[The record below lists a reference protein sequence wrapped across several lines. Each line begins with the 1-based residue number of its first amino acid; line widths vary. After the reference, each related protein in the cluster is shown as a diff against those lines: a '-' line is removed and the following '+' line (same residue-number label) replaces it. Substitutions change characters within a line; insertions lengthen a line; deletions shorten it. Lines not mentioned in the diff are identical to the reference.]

1 LIHFQIFEQ
10 DSKKLLR
17 FLNLYKQIVIN
28 EERNMEETPRIPRTL
43 SIFTLAM
50 INVAAIGSVKNWPV
64 TAEYGFASIFYFI
77 LAAIVF
83 FLPISLVTAELATG
97 WPKSGGVFAWV
108 KEAFGHR
115 TGFLAIW
122 LLWIEN
128 AFWYPTILSFI
139 AATIAYIFDP
149 SLSNNMMYTVS
160 IILISFWAATI
171 ANFYG
176 MKISGLISSLSVVF
190 GTFIPGGLI
199 IILGLIWYFTGRAI
213 EVTLSWDSFIPNMS
227 SAAQVVFFTGV
238 LLSLCGMEMS
248 AVHARDVRHPQKDF
262 PKAILLSG
270 VLIFS
275 MSILGV
281 LAIASVIPQQEISLV
296 AGSMQAFSYFVNAYG
311 LKWIT
316 PMIAGLMAA
325 GAFGALSTW
334 VIGPTKG
341 LLAAARTGDL
351 PPFFRGVN
359 KNGMPTPLLIVQAI
373 FVSVLSLVF
382 VFMPTISSAFWILTA
397 IVAQL
402 YLLMYILLF
411 ASAIKLRY
419 KKPHVERPY
428 KIPGGKIGVWIIS
441 GIGILSSA
449 FALIIGF
456 FPPAQIETGSVV
468 FYVSFLILAMI
479 LACFAPS
486 IILLFQKPSWKK
498 QLKHEQD

>member
-1 LIHFQIFEQ
+1 
-10 DSKKLLR
+10 
-17 FLNLYKQIVIN
+17 
-28 EERNMEETPRIPRTL
+28 MEGTPRIPRTV
-43 SIFTLAM
+43 SVFTLAM

-64 TAEYGFASIFYFI
+64 TAEYGFASIFYFL
-77 LAAIVF
+77 LAAVVF

-139 AATIAYIFDP
+139 AATVAYIFNP
-149 SLSNNMMYTVS
+149 SLANNTMYTLS

-171 ANFYG
+171 TNLCG
-176 MKISGLISSLSVVF
+176 MKVSGLISTLGVIF

-199 IILGLIWYFTGRAI
+199 ILLGLIWYFTGHPMEI
-213 EVTLSWDSFIPNMS
+213 VFSWDSFVPNIS
-227 SAAQVVFFTGV
+227 SADQIVFFTGV

-248 AVHARDVRHPQKDF
+248 AVHARDVRHPQKDY
-262 PKAILLSG
+262 PKAILLSAA
-270 VLIFS
+270 LIIG
-275 MSILGV
+275 MSVLGV
-281 LAIASVIPQQEISLV
+281 LSIASVIPQKQISLV
-296 AGSMQAFSYFVNAYG
+296 AGSMQAFSYFVNAYN

-316 PMIAGLMAA
+316 PLIAGLIAA
-325 GAFGALSTW
+325 GAFGSLSTW

-341 LLAAARTGDL
+341 LLAAARSGDL
-351 PPFFRGVN
+351 PPYFRSVN
-359 KNGMPTPLLIVQAI
+359 KRGMPIRLLIAQAI
-373 FVSVLSLVF
+373 FVSLLSLVF
-382 VFMPTISSAFWILTA
+382 VFMPTVSSAFWILSA

-411 ASAIKLRY
+411 AAAIKLRY
-419 KKPHVERPY
+419 KRQHVNRPY
-428 KIPGGKIGVWIIS
+428 KVPGGKPGIWIIS
-441 GIGILSSA
+441 GVGTLSSL

-456 FPPAQIETGSVV
+456 FPPSQIETGNVV
-468 FYVSFLILAMI
+468 FYVCFLILGI
-479 LACFAPS
+479 IVACFAPS

-498 QLKHEQD
+498 QLEHERD